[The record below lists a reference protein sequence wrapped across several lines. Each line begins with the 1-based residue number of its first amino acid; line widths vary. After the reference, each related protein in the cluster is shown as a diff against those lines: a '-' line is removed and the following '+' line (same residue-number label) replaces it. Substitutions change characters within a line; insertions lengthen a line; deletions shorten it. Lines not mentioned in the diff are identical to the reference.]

1 ERGLPQA
8 DPGDHPPGRRSLHL
22 RRGDHRVRPGR
33 RLVRRQEVGSPAGHH
48 DLRQGRHLW
57 LRTPRRD
64 RRRLTH
70 RRAVLHPAGQRLPS
84 RLHLLRPLG
93 GLCRRSQGHGD
104 PGAGEPDRPRRRAR
118 RGALPGVPPPR
129 GSPGGGERPP
139 RGRRPAGRPAR
150 HGRRRDASR
159 AGGVRLPRRRRTH
172 PGNGWRGAAGL
183 APVHHHQRAGRR
195 DGPQVP
201 GGSHQPVKQFPLWV
215 DQEPRPDGLTSD
227 LPEEAD
233 VLVVGSGFTGLSAA
247 LRLAAAGRSVVVA
260 DAGPLAR
267 GASSM
272 NGGCVSSDVKAGVK
286 SVFRDHGPAVARE
299 MWETSMRALER
310 ARELAERTGSLIHDS
325 GAVALGKGKGDL
337 EDIRATVDWYNR
349 ELGAGWEVAG
359 PEDIG
364 RYVGGEAFDCAMV
377 ETDSFGV
384 HPARLA
390 FGLAAEVT
398 GAGAVLVEECEV
410 VSIRPEGGGNL
421 GETTK
426 GPIRAGEVI
435 LATNGYTTTRPSEKL
450 ARKIVPIGSYMIA
463 TEPVGHA
470 TAERV

>member
-1 ERGLPQA
+1 M
-8 DPGDHPPGRRSLHL
+8 
-22 RRGDHRVRPGR
+22 
-33 RLVRRQEVGSPAGHH
+33 
-48 DLRQGRHLW
+48 
-57 LRTPRRD
+57 
-64 RRRLTH
+64 
-70 RRAVLHPAGQRLPS
+70 
-84 RLHLLRPLG
+84 
-93 GLCRRSQGHGD
+93 
-104 PGAGEPDRPRRRAR
+104 
-118 RGALPGVPPPR
+118 
-129 GSPGGGERPP
+129 
-139 RGRRPAGRPAR
+139 
-150 HGRRRDASR
+150 
-159 AGGVRLPRRRRTH
+159 
-172 PGNGWRGAAGL
+172 
-183 APVHHHQRAGRR
+183 
-195 DGPQVP
+195 
-201 GGSHQPVKQFPLWV
+201 KQFPLWV

-272 NGGCVSSDVKAGVK
+272 NGGFVSSDVKAGVK

-421 GETTK
+421 AETTK

-470 TAERV
+470 TAERVFPNGTMAYTRKRLLHYMRRTEDDRIVIGGRRNLHPGLDLEESAADLRRAMLRYWPELEGYGITHVWGGKLAVPFDLLPHVGKVDGHWYALGYAGHGVALAIGLGHDLAGMVLGEDPPSVFSRIPHRGRFYWNGKNPWFLTPASLLYRTLDRIGR